1 MKKHSLV
8 RSVLML
14 LVVVLFLSGC
24 AGSIKNMREVPAGS
38 AEVTP
43 GKDKA
48 VVVFMRP
55 SGMGF
60 AISSSVFEVK
70 GDKMALAGIVA
81 AKAKVAY
88 QVNPGKYLFMVV
100 GEGAD
105 YMSAELLP
113 NKTYYAYVTPRVG
126 VWKARFSLVPVHKQ
140 ELNTPDFTDALE
152 GCTWVEKIPD
162 SDNWMQENIESI
174 KSKHAEYYPEWMALP
189 EEERVRLLP
198 EDGK

>member
-8 RSVLML
+8 GSVLML
-14 LVVVLFLSGC
+14 LLAVLFLSGC

-43 GKDKA
+43 DKGKA

-60 AISSSVFEVK
+60 AIQSSVFEVK
-70 GDKMALAGIVA
+70 GDNLTLAGIVA
-81 AKAKVAY
+81 ARMKVAY
-88 QVNPGKYLFMVV
+88 RLDPGKHLFMVI

-105 YMSAELLP
+105 YMGAELLP
-113 NKTYYAYVTPRVG
+113 NKTYYAYVTPRMG
-126 VWKARFSLVPVHKQ
+126 VWKARFSLLPVHKQ

-152 GCTWVEKIPD
+152 GCTWVEKTSD

-174 KSKHAEYYPEWMALP
+174 KFKHAEYYPEWMALP
-189 EEERVRLLP
+189 EDERVRLLP